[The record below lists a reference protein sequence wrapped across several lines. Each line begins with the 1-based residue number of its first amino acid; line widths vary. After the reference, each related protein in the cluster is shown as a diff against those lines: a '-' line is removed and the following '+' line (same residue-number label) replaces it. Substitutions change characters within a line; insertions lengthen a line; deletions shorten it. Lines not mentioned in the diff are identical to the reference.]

1 MTPPRLW
8 PFALVFALSYTQPA
22 LYYSNQN
29 QYFLHGAALAGR
41 GDLAR
46 DWLAGTPDPAPLFT
60 ALVALCEGYLG
71 PAPVYLAMGLACALY
86 FAALV
91 KLAGAFGPAP
101 RTPGGW
107 WLLAALVTLSH
118 CGILRWLSVLAV
130 GVDYPW
136 YLQSGVANQ
145 YLLGAGLQPSVAG
158 VLLLVALATYANRQ
172 PRLTALALVLAV
184 TLHSTYLLS
193 AALLTGAMIA
203 RDLLDSPRRDVAR
216 FAVLVGVG
224 VLPTVAYVAYLFDP
238 FGDPELSRTA
248 QHILVSERLP
258 HHGEPARFFDG
269 AAKVQALAIL
279 VTLLATIRTRLG
291 QVLAIASAGMLA
303 LTAVQLATGSPS
315 LALLFPWRLSAVLV
329 PVATLVGAAGLVRL
343 AEPRPGFAKGAATVV
358 LVAALVG
365 AAWVQLAGAAYQ
377 ENPAEAGV
385 TEFVRAHRQ
394 PGDVVLLPTKVP
406 ETPARLRIVS
416 ASFVPVRPVSR
427 PFFELQSFRLATGC
441 AVYVDFKSIPYAPRD
456 VIEWR
461 RRVAECER
469 WYPMLARG
477 DAGATGEMRAA
488 GVTLVVAPAGV
499 GVPGATPVYADE
511 WYGAW
516 RFGS

>member
-1 MTPPRLW
+1 MPRPPLW
-8 PFALVFALSYTQPA
+8 PFALVFVLSYTQPA

-60 ALVALCEGYLG
+60 AFAALCEGYLG
-71 PAPVYLAMGLACALY
+71 HGPVYLAMGLACGLY
-86 FAALV
+86 FTALV
-91 KLAGAFGPAP
+91 KLADGFGLAP
-101 RTPGGW
+101 RTPAGW
-107 WLLAALVTLSH
+107 RLLAALVTLSH
-118 CGILRWLSVLAV
+118 CGLLRWLSVMAC

-158 VLLLVALATYANRQ
+158 VFLLVALATYANRQ
-172 PRLTALALVLAV
+172 PRLTALALVLAA

-193 AALLTGAMIA
+193 AALLTGAMIL
-203 RDLLDSPRRDVAR
+203 RDLFDSPRRDVAR
-216 FAVLVGVG
+216 FAVLVAVG
-224 VLPTVAYVAYLFDP
+224 VLPTVGYVAYLFDP
-238 FGDPELSRTA
+238 FGDPELARAA
-248 QHILVSERLP
+248 QRILVSERLP
-258 HHGEPARFFDG
+258 HHGEPARFFDT
-269 AAKVQALAIL
+269 AAKVQAAAIL
-279 VTLLATIRTRLG
+279 VMLVAVRRTRLG
-291 QVLAIASAGMLA
+291 QVLVIASAGMLA
-303 LTAVQLATGSPS
+303 LTALQLVTGSPS

-329 PVATLVGAAGLVRL
+329 PVATLVGAAHLARW
-343 AEPRPGFAKGAATVV
+343 AEPRTGFAKVAATVV
-358 LVAALVG
+358 LAVALIG
-365 AAWVQLAGAAYQ
+365 AARVQLAGLGYQ

-385 TEFVRAHRQ
+385 TEFVRDNRR
-394 PGDVVLLPTKVP
+394 PGDVALLPTKVP
-406 ETPARLRIVS
+406 EQPARLRITS
-416 ASFVPVRPVSR
+416 ASFVPVRPVSK

-441 AVYVDFKSIPYAPRD
+441 PIYVDFKSIPYAPAD

-477 DAGATGEMRAA
+477 DAGATGELRSA

-499 GVPGATPVYADE
+499 GVPGATQVYADE

-516 RFGS
+516 RLAE

>member
-8 PFALVFALSYTQPA
+8 PFALLFALSYTQPA

-60 ALVALCEGYLG
+60 AFVALCEGYLG
-71 PAPVYLAMGLACALY
+71 PWPVYAAMGLACALY

-91 KLAGAFGPAP
+91 KLAIGFGLAP

-118 CGILRWLSVLAV
+118 CAVVRFLSVAAC

-158 VLLLVALATYANRQ
+158 VFLLVALATHAHRQ
-172 PRLTALALVLAV
+172 PRLTALALVLAA

-203 RDLLDSPRRDVAR
+203 RDLFDSPRRDVVR
-216 FAVLVGVG
+216 FAALVGVG
-224 VLPTVAYVAYLFDP
+224 VVPTVGYVAYLFDP
-238 FGDPELSRTA
+238 LGDPEFARAA
-248 QHILVSERLP
+248 QRILVSERLP
-258 HHGEPARFFDG
+258 HHGEPARFFDT
-269 AAKVQALAIL
+269 AAKVQAAAIL
-279 VTLLATIRTRLG
+279 VVLVAVRRTRLG
-291 QVLAIASAGMLA
+291 QVLAIAAGGMLA
-303 LTAVQLATGSPS
+303 LTASQLATGSPS

-329 PVATLVGAAGLVRL
+329 PVATLVGATHLARL
-343 AEPRPGFAKGAATVV
+343 AEPRPGFAKVAATVV
-358 LVAALVG
+358 LAVALAG
-365 AAWVQLAGAAYQ
+365 AAWVQLTGAAYQ

-385 TEFVRAHRQ
+385 TEFVRANRR
-394 PGDVVLLPTKVP
+394 PGDVALLPTKVP
-406 ETPARLRIVS
+406 EQPARLRITS
-416 ASFVPVRPVSR
+416 ASFVPVKPVSR

-441 AVYVDFKSIPYAPRD
+441 AVYIDFKSIPYAPRD

-477 DAGATGEMRAA
+477 ETGALAEMRAA
-488 GVTLVVAPAGV
+488 GVTLVVAPAGT
-499 GVPGATPVYADE
+499 GVPGATQVYADE

-516 RFGS
+516 RLAE